1 MARNLWLIEV
11 WHDGLNKYRCIRGY
25 DKEVVERKAAA
36 QKAAWNELWERKS
49 EQQQKAL
56 EKLQKVLEKKEL
68 IEEARKRSEEASE
81 AIKVIENTLK
91 HTLEVNDI
99 INWEILKDNS
109 IFSKPELDKPKLIS
123 VPEPPKSTDT
133 RYQPGKDFLDFIFPS
148 RKQKKINNAKLLFEN
163 DYERWKEQK
172 ERVPIKNAEIEK
184 QYQNDLKQWEA
195 EKQEFLRKQQENNE
209 IIEKRKEQYFQKQ
222 SDAVLDYCELV
233 LSNSKYPDNFPQ
245 EYDLDYNPETKILI
259 VDYSLPSPDVLP
271 KIKEV
276 KYAQSKNQF
285 VETYLSEPFLNKLY
299 DSLIYQITLRTI
311 HELYEADVVNAIDS
325 VVFNGWVKTI
335 SQIK

>member
-68 IEEARKRSEEASE
+68 IDEARNRSEEASE

-148 RKQKKINNAKLLFEN
+148 RKQK
-163 DYERWKEQK
+163 
-172 ERVPIKNAEIEK
+172 
-184 QYQNDLKQWEA
+184 
-195 EKQEFLRKQQENNE
+195 QENNE

-335 SQIK
+335 